1 MQPGPRVSQVCLA
14 PMAETGR
21 RLTSRSG
28 LSVEVTS
35 RGAIR
40 RFDCGSTSLGLF
52 VGNELEGGP
61 ANLYLRRH
69 HGGTTEFTPLLGPR
83 SPTRFDLR
91 PADSRLIGAGAWHG
105 IDYVIALVLAQ
116 DAPAWF
122 WHVRLLNTTPSQHQ
136 LDLIYA
142 QDLALAP
149 YAIVRLNEYYVSQY
163 VDHTPLQHPSRGCA
177 IASRQ
182 NLPAEGRNPW
192 CVIGS
197 LRSATSFATDALQ
210 LRDLTKS
217 LPGRRLQ
224 HEHSMVAIQDAT
236 LHVDAGQSISA
247 GFFGMYRADHP
258 GATSPADL
266 ERDR

>member
-1 MQPGPRVSQVCLA
+1 MVD
-14 PMAETGR
+14 TGR

-28 LSVEVTS
+28 LSVEVTA
-35 RGAIR
+35 RGSIR
-40 RFDCGSTSLGLF
+40 RFECRGTALNLF

-61 ANLYLRRH
+61 TNLYLRRH
-69 HGGTTEFTPLLGPR
+69 HGGKTEFAPLLGPR

-91 PADSRLIGAGAWHG
+91 QADSRLIGAGSWHG

-122 WHVRLLNTTPSQHQ
+122 WHVRLMNTTPSQQQ

-142 QDLALAP
+142 QDIALAP
-149 YAIVRLNEYYVSQY
+149 YATVRLNEYYISQY
-163 VDHTPLQHPSRGCA
+163 VDHSPLQHQSRGCA
-177 IASRQ
+177 VASRQ
-182 NLPAEGRNPW
+182 NQPAEGRNPW

-210 LRDLTKS
+210 LHGVATRGGDIPAGLAKG

-224 HEHSMVAIQDAT
+224 HEHSLVSIQDAT
-236 LHVDAGQSISA
+236 LHVDSGQSI
-247 GFFGMYRADHP
+247 GAD
-258 GATSPADL
+258 TSGHCCWTCARRRSLPTAIRPA
-266 ERDR
+266 R